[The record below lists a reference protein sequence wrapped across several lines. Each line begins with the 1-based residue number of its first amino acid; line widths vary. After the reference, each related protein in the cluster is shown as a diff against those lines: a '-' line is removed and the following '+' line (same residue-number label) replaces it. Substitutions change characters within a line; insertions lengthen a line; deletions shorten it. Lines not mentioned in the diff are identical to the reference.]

1 MNPQQFLRIL
11 RARYRIALLILL
23 ATVAVT
29 VAVSLLL
36 PKQYRATTSVVI
48 DVKSP
53 DPVAGMVLPAMAI
66 PGYMATQVD
75 IINSD
80 RVAREVVKALRLD
93 QYKRVKDDWQE
104 ATGGRGSIQNWLADL
119 VVKNLDVKPSRE
131 SNVINITYRGG
142 DPAFAAS
149 MANAF
154 AQAYIETN
162 IELKVEPARQYTG
175 WFVRR
180 SQELRASLE
189 KAQKRLSDF
198 QQANGILASDERVD
212 SETLKLNELQGQL
225 VIAMAQNADS
235 SSKRDSAGGDTLPEV
250 MQNVVVQT
258 LKSDIARTE
267 AKLQDL
273 SGNLG
278 RNHPQYQRAESELAM
293 LKQKLAEETGRV
305 STSITTAGRISKGKE
320 GEIRA
325 NMEEAKKRILE
336 LKKLRGESQVLVQEV
351 ETAQKAYD
359 AVAQRVNQSTLESQS
374 QQTNIAVLSP
384 AVEPTE
390 ASSPRILLN
399 GALSILLGGLLG
411 VGTAIALELAD
422 RRVRSP
428 VDIESELHLKVLA
441 ELAAK

>member
-11 RARYRIALLILL
+11 RARYGIALLIQL

-29 VAVSLLL
+29 VVVCLLL

-53 DPVAGMVLPAMAI
+53 DPIAGMVLPAMAI

-80 RVAREVVKALRLD
+80 RVARQVVKALRLE
-93 QYKRVKDDWQE
+93 QYQRVKDDWRE
-104 ATGGRGSIQNWLADL
+104 ATGGRGSIQAWLADI

-131 SNVINITYRGG
+131 SNVINITYRGS

-162 IELKVEPARQYTG
+162 IELKVEPARQYTS
-175 WFVRR
+175 WFERR
-180 SQELRASLE
+180 SQELRANLE
-189 KAQKRLSDF
+189 KAQKRLSEF

-212 SETLKLNELQGQL
+212 SENLKLNELQGQL

-235 SSKRDSAGGDTLPEV
+235 SSKRSSAGGDTLPEV
-250 MQNVVVQT
+250 MQSIVVQT
-258 LKSDIARTE
+258 LKSDVARTE

-273 SGNLG
+273 AGNLG

-293 LKQKLAEETGRV
+293 LKQKLTEETSRV
-305 STSITTAGRISKGKE
+305 ATSITTAGRISKGKE

-325 NMEEAKKRILE
+325 NIEEVKKRILE
-336 LKKLRGESQVLVQEV
+336 LKKGRGESQVLVQEV

-399 GALSILLGGLLG
+399 SALSILLGGILG

-422 RRVRSP
+422 RRVRSRG
-428 VDIESELHLKVLA
+428 DIEGELHLRVLA